1 MQEICVGANAICKPI
16 KSCPMGGRSQSDM
29 PSLDEEYK
37 AHKRERSKYSVPG
50 SESCCMKKQKVS
62 AVFLPD
68 IGFIDETRP

>member
-1 MQEICVGANAICKPI
+1 
-16 KSCPMGGRSQSDM
+16 MGGRSQSDM

-68 IGFIDETRP
+68 IGFIDETRPWSLQLMGITEQPRWEGTL